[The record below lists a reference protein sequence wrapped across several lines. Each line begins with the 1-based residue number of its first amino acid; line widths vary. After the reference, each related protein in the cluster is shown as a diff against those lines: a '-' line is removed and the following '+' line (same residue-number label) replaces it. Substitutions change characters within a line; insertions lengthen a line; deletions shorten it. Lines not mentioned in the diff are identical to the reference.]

1 MLCNIKSLTSRCLN
15 DHDRWISVSQKHDRI
30 GEVYRGY
37 AKSTS
42 NFIGGIN
49 RNFTTTWF
57 SHVGCRRRIFEK
69 LSCIFLL
76 SSNFSGNK
84 TLVLCDF
91 MTWGRIDAKKERN
104 NRRRL
109 GAIWRNT
116 RGDIL
121 HRPKI
126 EKKKK

>member
-1 MLCNIKSLTSRCLN
+1 MYEKHFPDKKKKIEVLSMLCNIKSLTSRCLN

-42 NFIGGIN
+42 NFVGGIN

-69 LSCIFLL
+69 ENCHVFFFFRAIFRGTKLSF
-76 SSNFSGNK
+76 F
-84 TLVLCDF
+84 V
-91 MTWGRIDAKKERN
+91 
-104 NRRRL
+104 
-109 GAIWRNT
+109 
-116 RGDIL
+116 IL
-121 HRPKI
+121 
-126 EKKKK
+126 